1 LRTRKKELG
10 TANSIGN
17 KITALRKKQG
27 MKQKDLLAK
36 LQSRGVPIDSSSL
49 SKLEGQTRA
58 VKGEEVAALLDIFS
72 ISMEE
77 LYPKEG

>member
-1 LRTRKKELG
+1 MRTRKKELG

-49 SKLEGQTRA
+49 SKLEGQTRVA
-58 VKGEEVAALLDIFS
+58 KGEEVAALLDIFS
-72 ISMEE
+72 ITIED
-77 LYPKEG
+77 LYPKEE